1 MAKKKSSSSGS
12 GGCGFI
18 TPVILA
24 FLYFWAKFPI
34 ISTLILIALIVL
46 FVIYTRKKKK
56 QLEIEQQK
64 DTAPFSTCKEIEEVK
79 ESMDEEYTKVISDEE
94 EPLPMYVIPS
104 FLQNE
109 TSFSNYGDVQN
120 PIPSFVSLQKIETKD
135 DKEIK
140 KLDDYIVL
148 DLETTG
154 LSKTQD
160 RIVEIGLI
168 RVSGGEIVD
177 EYSTLVNPEMHIP
190 AEASRI
196 NGIYDSD
203 VSSAPRYSDVA
214 EKLAGMLIGQTILGY
229 NIAFDLAFIKNLFE
243 ECYISGDIKYFDV
256 LYYAKRI
263 LPELRNHK
271 LGTVSEYLNVL
282 TKPEHR
288 ALDDAKATYFVFIE
302 CERRFELKR
311 KAEAEARKIEREQI
325 KKERAEKY
333 KSSPLFDI
341 AFVFTGVFSKDR
353 EEIEQLA
360 TSVGGFVREKVTSK
374 TDYLVVGD
382 IKDLPDWAIA
392 RKFGKAEQLRT
403 EGKKVKNISE
413 AEYLKLIEDAKAIL
427 KK

>member
-1 MAKKKSSSSGS
+1 MAKKKIPSSDSSG
-12 GGCGFI
+12 CWYIFI
-18 TPVILA
+18 IILGII
-24 FLYFWAKFPI
+24 YFFYRFPI
-34 ISTLILIALIVL
+34 VASISLIAIIA
-46 FVIYTRKKKK
+46 FFAIHARKKKA

-64 DTAPFSTCKEIEEVK
+64 DTAPFSTCKEIEEIN
-79 ESMDEEYTKVISDEE
+79 ESMDEGYTKVTDREK

-104 FLQNE
+104 FLKNE
-109 TSFSNYGDVQN
+109 TSSSNYGDVQN

-160 RIVEIGLI
+160 RVVEIGLI

-177 EYSTLVNPEMHIP
+177 EYSTLVNPEIHIP

-214 EKLAGMLIGQTILGY
+214 EKLADMLIGQTILGY
-229 NIAFDLAFIKNLFE
+229 NVTFDLAFIKNLFE

-271 LGTVSEYLNVL
+271 LGTVSEYLNVP

-288 ALDDAKATYFVFIE
+288 ALDDAKATYFVFCE
-302 CERRFELKR
+302 CKRKFELKR
-311 KAEAEARKIEREQI
+311 KAEAEARKIERERI

-341 AFVFTGVFSKDR
+341 AFAFTGVFSKDR
-353 EEIEQLA
+353 EEIEKLA